1 VESTGGSVFNVNTI
15 KAGELDLGFTQSDVQ
30 FNATKGVGQFKDSG
44 AFGDLRAVFAV
55 HPEPFTVVARKEA
68 NIAKFE
74 DFKGKRF
81 NVGNPGSGTR
91 SSMEELLAGMG
102 WKLSDFSLAS
112 ELKADE
118 HGPAL
123 CDGKIDGFYYAVGHP
138 SANIQDPTT
147 SCGAC
152 RTAAGKIEELRKV
165 YGEGIRVQLKH
176 YPLLNIHPWSLDA
189 AAYADCAGE
198 QGKFKEYAGLLFES
212 QEKWA
217 RAAQKPKEFEAFS
230 RGLNLDWTKMQACA
244 AAPVTHKRIRLE
256 MAEAEMKGLNATPTF
271 FINGKRAV
279 GPVQLIEHARNFD
292 KLIRE
297 RN

>member
-1 VESTGGSVFNVNTI
+1 MANT
-15 KAGELDLGFTQSDVQ
+15 KTMRLAALAGILLF
-30 FNATKGVGQFKDSG
+30 
-44 AFGDLRAVFAV
+44 
-55 HPEPFTVVARKEA
+55 
-68 NIAKFE
+68 I
-74 DFKGKRF
+74 
-81 NVGNPGSGTR
+81 
-91 SSMEELLAGMG
+91 SSLAILLARQLNLAPARPAPDYRTFGPPAAPVQIEEY
-102 WKLSDFSLAS
+102 SDFA
-112 ELKADE
+112 
-118 HGPAL
+118 
-123 CDGKIDGFYYAVGHP
+123 
-138 SANIQDPTT
+138 
-147 SCGAC
+147 CGAC